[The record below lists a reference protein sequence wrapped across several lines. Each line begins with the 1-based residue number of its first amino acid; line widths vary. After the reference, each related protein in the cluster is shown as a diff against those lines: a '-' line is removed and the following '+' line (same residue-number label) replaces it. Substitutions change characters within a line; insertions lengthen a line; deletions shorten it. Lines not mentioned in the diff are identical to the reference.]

1 MTYFQTFKNKLLNLF
16 GVKKQ
21 PELAFKKNRIDFTSI
36 PDDTS
41 EREQLIRWAEEL
53 TKQGWTI
60 TYRGEL
66 IDKLDNRPTLP

>member
-16 GVKKQ
+16 GMKKQ

-36 PDDTS
+36 PVDTC

-66 IDKLDNRPTLP
+66 IDKLDK

>member
-1 MTYFQTFKNKLLNLF
+1 MKYFQTFKNKLFNLF
-16 GVKKQ
+16 GIKKQ

-36 PDDTS
+36 PDDMS

-60 TYRGEL
+60 TYRGKL
-66 IDKLDNRPTLP
+66 IDKLDK

>member
-1 MTYFQTFKNKLLNLF
+1 MKYFQTFINKLLNLF

-53 TKQGWTI
+53 TKQG
-60 TYRGEL
+60 
-66 IDKLDNRPTLP
+66 

>member
-1 MTYFQTFKNKLLNLF
+1 MKYFQTFKKKLYNLL

-21 PELAFKKNRIDFTSI
+21 PELVFKKNRIDFTSI
-36 PDDTS
+36 PDDTC

-66 IDKLDNRPTLP
+66 LDKLDK

>member
-1 MTYFQTFKNKLLNLF
+1 M
-16 GVKKQ
+16 KKQ

-66 IDKLDNRPTLP
+66 LDKLDK